1 MGLGRGTPEH
11 GVIHSAAARSSSFLG
26 ATNMT
31 HGHALTGAESSPGP
45 LVIRTIGVMD
55 LKDALARGMSDFL
68 AMPTHALFLC
78 LIYPVVG
85 LFLARVSLGHDVLS
99 LLFPLAAGFALLG
112 PFAAVGLYELS
123 RQREQGLDPSWQDA
137 FDVLHLPSRGAIAAL
152 GVLLLA
158 IFVLWVAVAEAI
170 YVANF
175 GHEPAASIPNFVR
188 QVFTTPAGWM
198 LIIVGN
204 GIGFLFAL
212 AVLIIS
218 VVSFPLLLDRDVGAV
233 AAMRT
238 SVRAVAAN
246 PVPMAIWGLIVA
258 GLLII
263 GSLPFFVGL
272 AVVVPVLG
280 HSTWHLYRKVVEPD
294 PSARH
299 DHLPAPKS
307 GRRRYAA
314 QFPAA
319 LFGGEQPPRP
329 PPLKPVFDPATGRW
343 RASPTV
349 RPQVILA
356 GIAAGTLIA
365 LVGTFLWAALWT
377 ALGVVFVAAVLVFIT
392 AIVLAAKSY

>member
-1 MGLGRGTPEH
+1 
-11 GVIHSAAARSSSFLG
+11 
-26 ATNMT
+26 MT
-31 HGHALTGAESSPGP
+31 DVHDLMRAESTPGP

-55 LKDALARGMSDFL
+55 LKDALARGMSDFS
-68 AMPTHALFLC
+68 AMPTHAVFLC
-78 LIYPVVG
+78 LIYPIVG
-85 LFLARVSLGHDVLS
+85 LMLARVSFGHDVLS
-99 LLFPLAAGFALLG
+99 LLYPLAAGFALLG
-112 PFAAVGLYELS
+112 PFAAIGLYELS

-137 FDVLHLPSRGAIAAL
+137 FDVLHVPSRGDIATL
-152 GVLLLA
+152 GLLLLVV
-158 IFVLWVAVAEAI
+158 FVLWIVVAEAI

-175 GHEPAASIPNFVR
+175 GREPAASIPDFVR

-218 VVSFPLLLDRDVGAV
+218 VVSFPLLLDRDVGAIE
-233 AAMRT
+233 AALT

-258 GLLII
+258 SLLII

-299 DHLPAPKS
+299 EHLQPAPKS
-307 GRRRYAA
+307 GRRYAA

-319 LFGGEQPPRP
+319 LFGGEQPQRP
-329 PPLKPVFDPATGRW
+329 PPLKPVFEPATGRW
-343 RASPTV
+343 RASRTG
-349 RPQVILA
+349 RPEIILA
-356 GIAAGTLIA
+356 GIAMGTVYAI
-365 LVGTFLWAALWT
+365 VVTFLWAEVWT
-377 ALGVVFVAAVLVFIT
+377 ALAVVFVAAPLLFIT
-392 AIVLAAKSY
+392 AIVLAAKS